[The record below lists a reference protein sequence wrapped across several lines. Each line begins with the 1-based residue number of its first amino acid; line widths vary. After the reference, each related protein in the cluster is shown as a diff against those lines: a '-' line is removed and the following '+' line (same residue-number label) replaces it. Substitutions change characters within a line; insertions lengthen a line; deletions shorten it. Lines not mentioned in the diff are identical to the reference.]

1 VSADPRIAAAERALA
16 EHGVRGAS
24 VEVEGHE
31 REIAALRVPDAEWE
45 RMMGPDGVRI
55 AGAVKAAGF
64 RYVALDLAD
73 PEKDRLT
80 QRRGETERTTGTR
93 LP

>member
-1 VSADPRIAAAERALA
+1 VSADARIAAAERALEDA
-16 EHGVRGAS
+16 GVYGAS

-31 REIAALRVPDAEWE
+31 REIAALRVPGAGWA

-64 RYVALDLAD
+64 RYVALDLD
-73 PEKDRLT
+73 DDE
-80 QRRGETERTTGTR
+80 GTG
-93 LP
+93 